1 MKKLLEAIA
10 VRVVDLI
17 LNEDKI
23 DAFVDKVVEA
33 IVARL
38 ENEFGDQ

>member
-17 LNEDKI
+17 LNEDKT